1 MAINDQQRKKLLMV
15 EQILLI
21 FTLGDVYEQY
31 GEFAFWGFRV
41 HVVSSTA
48 VSWSRHAL
56 RDWLTYD
63 NIWFVWSFFLR
74 ASFTISNKR
83 ILFSQQFIILTA

>member
-1 MAINDQQRKKLLMV
+1 MEINDHRRKRLLMV

-31 GEFAFWGFRV
+31 GEFAFWGFKV
-41 HVVSSTA
+41 HVVSSAA

-56 RDWLTYD
+56 RDWLTYE
-63 NIWFVWSFFLR
+63 VFF
-74 ASFTISNKR
+74 ASIVYH
-83 ILFSQQFIILTA
+83 QW